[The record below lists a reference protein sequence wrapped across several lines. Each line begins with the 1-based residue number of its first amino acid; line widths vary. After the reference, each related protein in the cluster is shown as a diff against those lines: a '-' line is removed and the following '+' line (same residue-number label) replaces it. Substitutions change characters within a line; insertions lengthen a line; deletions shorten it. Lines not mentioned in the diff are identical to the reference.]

1 MQINIKDIVKDNT
14 ARFSYWRSNVMYYT
28 LPYDGKPYKFP
39 IYLDPEDIGT
49 ASLLSEYKAI
59 TLMRYIREAIE
70 EGTFVPA

>member
-1 MQINIKDIVKDNT
+1 MQMNIKDIVKDNT

-49 ASLLSEYKAI
+49 AS
-59 TLMRYIREAIE
+59 
-70 EGTFVPA
+70 